1 MYHDLFI
8 LFSDLGSVDE
18 DFSCSTKD
26 LQWLAEF
33 NCYHRSAATGPSAPL
48 CFKCGP
54 FKSSSRGWKYS
65 VPWKKLRAT
74 YIYRSKSFRD
84 LLSTFV
90 CALTLNA
97 LDGIVWY
104 FKNIF
109 WPSSIT
115 KSGRAYIG
123 HICIYAYIYA
133 VYAACRAYVGHVDF
147 GWFQGTFGD
156 LVHHL
161 PFDSWVIFR
170 DYEAETRE
178 AVICCDADL
187 TWFNM
192 IRFYVRVTVSPYV
205 TDQIDAIFAL
215 KHQVEI
221 TLFSTLTSLYVQRCW
236 AFPVCSWKASYK
248 SCSYNL
254 GLSRDASNSSCLFR
268 SLRGA

>member
-54 FKSSSRGWKYS
+54 FKSSSRGWSYS
-65 VPWKKLRAT
+65 VPWKKLHAT
-74 YIYRSKSFRD
+74 YICTYIMYVYIYIYTHIYRSKSFRD

-123 HICIYAYIYA
+123 HICIYMLYM
-133 VYAACRAYVGHVDF
+133 RHVGH
-147 GWFQGTFGD
+147 
-156 LVHHL
+156 
-161 PFDSWVIFR
+161 
-170 DYEAETRE
+170 
-178 AVICCDADL
+178 
-187 TWFNM
+187 M
-192 IRFYVRVTVSPYV
+192 
-205 TDQIDAIFAL
+205 
-215 KHQVEI
+215 
-221 TLFSTLTSLYVQRCW
+221 
-236 AFPVCSWKASYK
+236 
-248 SCSYNL
+248 
-254 GLSRDASNSSCLFR
+254 
-268 SLRGA
+268 

>member
-1 MYHDLFI
+1 MH
-8 LFSDLGSVDE
+8 
-18 DFSCSTKD
+18 
-26 LQWLAEF
+26 
-33 NCYHRSAATGPSAPL
+33 
-48 CFKCGP
+48 
-54 FKSSSRGWKYS
+54 
-65 VPWKKLRAT
+65 
-74 YIYRSKSFRD
+74 
-84 LLSTFV
+84 
-90 CALTLNA
+90 
-97 LDGIVWY
+97 
-104 FKNIF
+104 
-109 WPSSIT
+109 
-115 KSGRAYIG
+115 
-123 HICIYAYIYA
+123 IYA

-192 IRFYVRVTVSPYV
+192 IRFYVSVTVSPYV
-205 TDQIDAIFAL
+205 TVSPTKL
-215 KHQVEI
+215 KQQVEI

-236 AFPVCSWKASYK
+236 AFPVCWFVSTCWKACSWKASYK